1 MNVLTE
7 LCTDRLLLRP
17 WRPED
22 RASFARLNADPVVM
36 EFLPAPLS
44 EQETGQFLDRIAAHF
59 IRHGFGLWA
68 VETRQQ
74 PQFIGYIGLA
84 VPRFQAPFTPCV
96 EIGWRLA
103 TSHWGR
109 GLAFEG
115 AQAVVRHAFLTLAL
129 RELVAFTVPANL
141 RSRRVM
147 EKLRMI
153 SDPAE
158 DFDHP
163 GLPEGHPLRRH
174 VLYRL
179 TRDAWAARDSGASGA
194 LY

>member
-1 MNVLTE
+1 MNVLTP

-17 WRPED
+17 WRPDD
-22 RASFARLNADPVVM
+22 RAPFVRLNADPVVM
-36 EFLPAPLS
+36 EFFPAPLS
-44 EQETGQFLDRIAAHF
+44 EHETDQLIERIDAHF
-59 IRHGFGLWA
+59 ARHAFGLWA
-68 VETRQQ
+68 AESREHGE
-74 PQFIGYIGLA
+74 FIGYIGLA
-84 VPRFQAPFTPCV
+84 VPSFQAAFTPCV

-103 TSHWGR
+103 SSCWGR

-115 AQAVVRHAFLTLAL
+115 AQAVVRHAFRTLDL
-129 RELVAFTVPANL
+129 PELVAFTVPANL

-147 EKLRMI
+147 EKLRMT
-153 SDPAE
+153 SDPAD

-163 GLPEGHPLRRH
+163 SLPEGHPLCRH

-179 TRDAWAARDSGASGA
+179 TRDAWVARDSGASGA